1 MINNELIEFLN
12 TIEQLKPDL
21 KENLC
26 KLKDT
31 LAHSAPEIWNET
43 YWKSIY
49 LLLCKNV
56 KVQVD
61 VYDNNR
67 IIYDKYHQLYERYI
81 IK

>member
-43 YWKSIY
+43 Y
-49 LLLCKNV
+49 
-56 KVQVD
+56 
-61 VYDNNR
+61 
-67 IIYDKYHQLYERYI
+67 
-81 IK
+81 